1 MGDHER
7 RPASQATEA
16 SMRYHSRHGVPA
28 TRRVGARRY
37 KPPAPEDAMNLLP
50 SDQHRYFLAIRA
62 VALTLLATFAVG
74 PSLLQAAPAQLSP
87 AQVAAARPGPQGRN
101 IEEIR
106 IVGNDRFDTDT
117 ISFYMA
123 SRAGAPFDVATA
135 ELDYMSLFNTNW
147 FHNVVMSW
155 EEGTNGGVVLILEV
169 DELPLLRQVRIEGT
183 GKVSMQDFFE
193 RLALVERSV
202 RINDPIDEQLLRD
215 NIEVLTFMLQGDD
228 GLQFVQIDLEVVPSE
243 LGAGVDAVYRVIEG
257 DSVRIGLVQFE
268 GNTVFSDQQLRW
280 AMKRTA
286 EHHFMSFL
294 SKSDRYSRAAYEFD
308 IVELSKLYH
317 RNGYLEFDADDP
329 RIEVFPEDRSLWF
342 DDRDRLAI
350 TIPIYEGT
358 QYHIGE
364 ITIEGNTEFSD
375 AELIEEVGLRR
386 GDVLNI
392 EEVQAANQALSDK
405 YTNAGYLQVAIAPM
419 PYQDPST
426 GTANLTYQ
434 VQENAIYHVNRIE
447 FSGNTNTRDFV
458 LRRNLNLHEQARW
471 DQRRFDTSIERL
483 WRLGYFQNVEHA
495 LETAA
500 PGESLDPAVP
510 ADPQFGSV
518 DVDVR
523 VAEIGRNQISFGGGL
538 SALEGGFVQF
548 GYSTRNLFGYGQT
561 LSLFGQVGKLRQNVR
576 LSFSDPYFLGKRVR
590 FGADIF
596 RDAIDFPAFQRSG
609 TGGAVRFGLPLNLD
623 ETVAAFLEYN
633 YEVIDIG
640 NVSSSLGSISSPL
653 FQALFL
659 TRGRRVTSSVRPF
672 MFHSNLDN
680 PFLASR
686 GSRTSASFE
695 YAGGPLG
702 GTLDFWRAN
711 LRTTWYIPT
720 VTRAGFIRTPKQIL
734 VLNVRADYAEP
745 LGELEELPIFER
757 FFLGGSNSVR
767 GTRLRSIGPI
777 DEFGNILGGTKGLQ
791 YNIEYIFSLTP
802 ALRVKGFHDAG
813 QAWLSDDKVSIQDMR
828 RTAGLEFE
836 IFAPVFN
843 VPMRFFW
850 AYNFRPLEIFGEQ
863 KSTFEFAIG
872 STF

>member
-1 MGDHER
+1 
-7 RPASQATEA
+7 
-16 SMRYHSRHGVPA
+16 
-28 TRRVGARRY
+28 
-37 KPPAPEDAMNLLP
+37 MNLLP
-50 SDQHRYFLAIRA
+50 SDQKHYLFALRATALA
-62 VALTLLATFAVG
+62 ALVTIVVDSSPLLASSA
-74 PSLLQAAPAQLSP
+74 AQLPP
-87 AQVAAARPGPQGRN
+87 AQVATAARGPQGRN

-106 IVGNDRFDTDT
+106 IIGNERFDSDT

-123 SRAGAPFDVATA
+123 SRAGAPFDSATA

-147 FHNVVMSW
+147 FYNLVMSW
-155 EEGTNGGVVLILEV
+155 EEGANGGIVLVVDV
-169 DELPLLRQVRIEGT
+169 QELPLLRQVRIEGT
-183 GKVSMQDFFE
+183 GKVSLRDFVE
-193 RLALVERSV
+193 RLALIERSV
-202 RINDPIDEQLLRD
+202 VINDPVDEQLLRD

-228 GLQFVQIDLEVVPSE
+228 GLQFVQIDLEVVESE
-243 LGAGVDAVYRVIEG
+243 LGAGVDAIYRVIEG
-257 DSVRIGLVQFE
+257 DSVRIALVQFE

-294 SKSDRYSRAAYEFD
+294 SKSDRYSRAGYEFD
-308 IVELSKLYH
+308 MVELQKLYH
-317 RNGYLEFDADDP
+317 RNGYLEFDADEP
-329 RIEVFPEDRSLWF
+329 RIEVFTEDRSLWF
-342 DDRDRLAI
+342 DDRERLAI

-358 QYHIGE
+358 QYHIGD
-364 ITIEGNTEFSD
+364 ITIEGNTAFSD
-375 AELIEEVGLRR
+375 EELIREVGLQR
-386 GDVLNI
+386 GQILNI
-392 EEVQAANQALSDK
+392 EEVQAANKALADK
-405 YTNAGYLQVAIAPM
+405 YTNAGYLQVAIAPI

-426 GTANLTYQ
+426 GLANLTYQ
-434 VQENAIYHVNRIE
+434 VQENAVYRVNRIE

-458 LRRNLNLHEQARW
+458 LRRNLNLHELARW
-471 DQRRFDTSIERL
+471 DQSRFDTSIERL
-483 WRLGYFQNVEHA
+483 WRLGYFQNVEHDLA
-495 LETAA
+495 TAP

-518 DVDVR
+518 DVDLK
-523 VAEIGRNQISFGGGL
+523 VAEIGRNQISFGGGV

-561 LSLFGQVGKLRQNVR
+561 VSLFGQVGKLRQNVR

-596 RDAIDFPAFQRSG
+596 RDAIDFPDFQRSG
-609 TGGAVRFGLPLNLD
+609 TGGAIRFGKPLNLD

-659 TRGRRVTSSVRPF
+659 TRGRRITSSIRPF
-672 MFHSNLDN
+672 VFHTNLDN
-680 PFLASR
+680 PFMASR
-686 GSRTSASFE
+686 GSRSNASFE

-702 GTLDFWRAN
+702 GTLDFWRAS

-720 VTRAGFIRTPKQIL
+720 VTRPGFIRTPKQIL
-734 VLNVRADYAEP
+734 VVNIRADYAEP
-745 LGELEELPIFER
+745 LGDLEELPIFER

-791 YNIEYIFSLTP
+791 YNLEYIFALTP

-813 QAWLSDDKVSIQDMR
+813 QAWLSDDKVSIRDMR

-843 VPMRFFW
+843 IPMRFFW
-850 AYNFRPLEIFGEQ
+850 AYNFDPLEIFGEQ
-863 KSTFEFAIG
+863 RSTFEFAIG

>member
-1 MGDHER
+1 MNVLPIDQRGHLLVLR
-7 RPASQATEA
+7 GATLVALVTLATLPSALWAAPGELEA
-16 SMRYHSRHGVPA
+16 TQV
-28 TRRVGARRY
+28 VGA
-37 KPPAPEDAMNLLP
+37 
-50 SDQHRYFLAIRA
+50 
-62 VALTLLATFAVG
+62 
-74 PSLLQAAPAQLSP
+74 AQD
-87 AQVAAARPGPQGRN
+87 PQGRN

-106 IVGNDRFDTDT
+106 ILGTERFDVDT

-123 SRAGAPFDVATA
+123 SRTGAPFDWATA
-135 ELDYMSLFNTNW
+135 QLDYMSLFNTNW
-147 FHNVVMSW
+147 FRNLVMSW
-155 EEGTNGGVVLILEV
+155 EEGSAGGVVLIVEV

-183 GKVSMQDFFE
+183 EKVNLEDFNE

-202 RINDPIDEQLLRD
+202 AVNEPVDEQQLRE

-228 GLQFVQIDLEVVPSE
+228 GLQFVEIDLEVAPSL
-243 LGAGVDAVYRVIEG
+243 LGPGVDAIYNVIEG
-257 DSVRIGLVQFE
+257 DSVRIALVQFE
-268 GNTVFSDQQLRW
+268 GNTVFSDQELRW

-294 SKSDRYSRAAYEFD
+294 SKSDRYSRAGFEFD
-308 IVELSKLYH
+308 MVELSKLYH
-317 RNGYLEFDADDP
+317 RQGYLEFDVDDP
-329 RIEVFPEDRSLWF
+329 RIEVFNENRSLWY
-342 DDRDRLAI
+342 DDRQRLAI

-358 QYHIGE
+358 QYRIGK
-364 ITIEGNTEFSD
+364 ISFEGNSAFSD
-375 AELIEEVGLRR
+375 EVLAEEVGLR
-386 GDVLNI
+386 GGEILNI
-392 EEVQAANQALSDK
+392 EEVQAANQAVSDK
-405 YTNAGYLQVAIAPM
+405 YTNAGYLQVAVAPI

-426 GTANLTYQ
+426 GLADLTYQ
-434 VQENAIYHVNRIE
+434 VQENSIYRVNRIE

-458 LRRNLNLHEQARW
+458 LRRNLNLYELARW
-471 DQRRFDTSIERL
+471 DQRRFDTSVERL
-483 WRLGYFQNVEHA
+483 WRLGYFQNVEHELA
-495 LETAA
+495 TAA
-500 PGESLDPAVP
+500 PGESIDPAVP

-518 DVDVR
+518 DVDMKVS
-523 VAEIGRNQISFGGGL
+523 EIGRNQISFGGGL

-590 FGADIF
+590 FGADVF
-596 RDAIDFPAFQRSG
+596 RDAIDFPDFQRSG
-609 TGGAVRFGLPLNLD
+609 TGGAVRLGTPLNLD
-623 ETVAAFLEYN
+623 ETLAAFLEYN

-640 NVSSSLGSISSPL
+640 NVSSALGSISSPL

-659 TRGRRVTSSVRPF
+659 TSGKRITSSVRPF
-672 MFHSNLDN
+672 VFYTNLDN

-695 YAGGPLG
+695 YAGGPFG
-702 GTLDFWRAN
+702 GTLDFWRAS

-720 VTRAGFIRTPKQIL
+720 ITRPGFIRTPKQIL
-734 VLNVRADYAEP
+734 VINVRADYARP

-757 FFLGGSNSVR
+757 FFLGGGNSVR
-767 GTRLRSIGPI
+767 GTRLRSIGPL
-777 DEFGNILGGTKGLQ
+777 DERGNILGGVKGLQ
-791 YNIEYIFSLTP
+791 YNLEYIFALTP

-813 QAWLSDDKVSIQDMR
+813 QAWLSEDKFSIQDMR

-836 IFAPVFN
+836 VFAPVFN

-850 AYNFRPLEIFGEQ
+850 AYNFEPLEIFGEK

>member
-1 MGDHER
+1 
-7 RPASQATEA
+7 
-16 SMRYHSRHGVPA
+16 
-28 TRRVGARRY
+28 
-37 KPPAPEDAMNLLP
+37 MNLFP
-50 SDQHRYFLAIRA
+50 TDQRCYFLALRA
-62 VALTLLATFAVG
+62 AALVATVLTLAGPPNVLFAATAGTSAAQAVG
-74 PSLLQAAPAQLSP
+74 ST
-87 AQVAAARPGPQGRN
+87 QVAGTAQDPQGRI

-106 IVGNDRFDTDT
+106 ITGTERFDTDT

-123 SRAGAPFDVATA
+123 SRTGAPFDEATA
-135 ELDYMSLFNTNW
+135 QLDYMSLFNTNW
-147 FHNVVMSW
+147 FHNLVMSW
-155 EEGTNGGVVLILEV
+155 EEGSAGGVVLIVEV
-169 DELPLLRQVRIEGT
+169 DELPLLRQVLIEGT
-183 GKVSMQDFFE
+183 NKVKLQDFNE
-193 RLALVERSV
+193 RLNLIERSV
-202 RINDPIDEQLLRD
+202 RVNEPVDEQQLRE

-228 GLQFVQIDLEVVPSE
+228 GLQFVQIDLEVEPSE
-243 LGAGVDAVYRVIEG
+243 LGTGVDAIYRVIEG
-257 DSVRIGLVQFE
+257 DSVRIALVQFE
-268 GNTVFSDQQLRW
+268 GNTVFSDQELRW

-294 SKSDRYSRAAYEFD
+294 SKSDRFSLAGYEFD

-329 RIEVFPEDRSLWF
+329 IIEIFTEDRSLWF
-342 DDRDRLAI
+342 DDRERLAI
-350 TIPIYEGT
+350 TVPIYEGT
-358 QYHIGE
+358 QYRIGD

-375 AELIEEVGLRR
+375 EELLRDIGLRR
-386 GDVLNI
+386 GDILNI
-392 EEVQAANQALSDK
+392 EEVQAANQAVADK
-405 YTNAGYLQVAIAPM
+405 YTNAGYLQVAVAPI
-419 PYQDPST
+419 PTQDPST

-434 VQENAIYHVNRIE
+434 VQENSIYRVNRIE

-458 LRRNLNLHEQARW
+458 LRRNLNLHELARW

-483 WRLGYFQNVEHA
+483 WRLGYFQNVEHELA
-495 LETAA
+495 TAA

-518 DVDVR
+518 DVDVK
-523 VAEIGRNQISFGGGL
+523 VSEIGRNQISFGGGL

-596 RDAIDFPAFQRSG
+596 RDAIDFPDFQRSG
-609 TGGAVRFGLPLNLD
+609 TGGAIRFGLPLNLD
-623 ETVAAFLEYN
+623 ETIAAFLEYN

-640 NVSSSLGSISSPL
+640 NVSSTLGSISSPL

-659 TRGRRVTSSVRPF
+659 TQGKRITSSIRPF
-672 MFHSNLDN
+672 VFHSKLDN
-680 PFLASR
+680 PFMASR

-702 GTLDFWRAN
+702 GTLDFWRAS

-720 VTRAGFIRTPKQIL
+720 VTRAGFIRTPKQIF
-734 VLNVRADYAEP
+734 VINVRADYAEP
-745 LGELEELPIFER
+745 LGDLVELPIFER
-757 FFLGGSNSVR
+757 FFLGGGNSVR
-767 GTRLRSIGPI
+767 GTRLHSIGPL
-777 DEFGNILGGTKGLQ
+777 DERGNILGGTKGLQ
-791 YNIEYIFSLTP
+791 YNLEYIFALSP

-813 QAWLSDDKVSIQDMR
+813 QAWLSDAKVSIKDMR

-836 IFAPVFN
+836 VFAPVFN

-850 AYNFRPLEIFGEQ
+850 AYNFEPLEFFGEQ